1 MNAELSF
8 NPIVMIDANNEIMK
22 RIPYLCALRLSPFD
36 AVVLRTDQDVIEL
49 IDESVLLLLIL
60 AN

>member
-22 RIPYLCALRLSPFD
+22 RIPYLCPFD
-36 AVVLRTDQDVIEL
+36 AIVLRTDQDVIEL

-60 AN
+60 VN